1 MRALVD
7 LGNEPRVLGDRV
19 SWVVRAGW
27 VAAAAGSVV
36 AVALGAFSTA
46 GWRGF
51 FFAYLQAWL
60 YFASIAL
67 GALFFVMLQHLTN
80 TGWSVVVRR
89 LAEAMAA
96 TLPLLALLFLPI
108 VAGVGEL
115 YHWSHA
121 AAVAADPLLQWKS
134 GYLNTPFFLVRCAIY
149 LGVWAW
155 LARFFVGRSVAQDA
169 SGDVAHTVAMRRRA
183 APGMFLFA
191 FTVTFAAFDLLM
203 SLDPHWYSTMLGVYF
218 FAGSAVGFFAALI
231 VFTYLV
237 QRAGFLRRAI
247 TREHYHDLGKLLFAF
262 TVFWAYISFSQFMLM
277 WYANIPEETLFYL
290 HRQEHG
296 WEWVGL
302 ALVFGHFLLPFLVLL
317 SRAPKRRKGA
327 LAAAAGWLLLMHWVD
342 LYWFIMPVGSEHAAV
357 NWASLAL
364 TVGLGGVLVARL
376 LWGARSVSLV
386 PEKDPRLLESL
397 TFENA

>member
-1 MRALVD
+1 MRAMVE
-7 LGNEPRVLGDRV
+7 LGNEPRVLGEKASPVLRNGLLA
-19 SWVVRAGW
+19 AGVGL
-27 VAAAAGSVV
+27 VAAL
-36 AVALGAFSTA
+36 ALGALSGQ

-51 FFAYLQAWL
+51 FFAYLHAWAF
-60 YFASIAL
+60 FASIAL

-80 TGWSVVVRR
+80 AGWSVVVRR
-89 LAEAMAA
+89 LAEALAS
-96 TLPLLALLFLPI
+96 TLPLLAVLFVPI
-108 VAGVGEL
+108 AVGVGEL

-121 AAVAADPLLQWKS
+121 EEVAADPLLQWKA
-134 GYLNTPFFLVRCAIY
+134 GYLNVPFFLVRCLVY
-149 LGVWAW
+149 LGVWTW
-155 LARFFVGRSVAQDA
+155 LARFFVGHSLAQDA
-169 SGDVAHTVAMRRRA
+169 TGDLTHTLAMRRWA

-203 SLDPHWYSTMLGVYF
+203 SLDPHWYSTMLGVYY
-218 FAGSAVGFFAALI
+218 FAGAAVGFFATLI
-231 VFTYLV
+231 LFTYLV
-237 QRAGFLRRAI
+237 QKAGLLRHAI

-296 WEWVGL
+296 WGWLGL

-317 SRAPKRRKGA
+317 SRGPKRRKGA
-327 LAAAAGWLLLMHWVD
+327 LAAAAGWLLIMHWLD
-342 LYWFIMPVGSEHAAV
+342 LYWFIIPVQSEHAAL

-364 TVGLGGVLVARL
+364 AVGFAGALIAGL
-376 LWGARSVSLV
+376 LHKVRTASLV
-386 PEKDPRLLESL
+386 PEKDPRLAESL

>member
-7 LGNEPRVLGDRV
+7 LGNEPRVLGEKA
-19 SWVVRAGW
+19 SPVVRGGWLAAGVGL
-27 VAAAAGSVV
+27 VAAL
-36 AVALGAFSTA
+36 ALGALSGQ

-51 FFAYLQAWL
+51 FFAYLHAWAF
-60 YFASIAL
+60 FASIAL

-80 TGWSVVVRR
+80 AGWSVVVRR
-89 LAEAMAA
+89 LAEALAS
-96 TLPLLALLFLPI
+96 TLPLLAVLFVPI
-108 VAGVGEL
+108 AVGVGEL

-121 AAVAADPLLQWKS
+121 EEVAADPLLQWKS
-134 GYLNTPFFLVRCAIY
+134 GYLNVPFFLVRCVVY
-149 LGVWAW
+149 LGVWTW
-155 LARFFVGRSVAQDA
+155 LARFFVGRSLAQDA
-169 SGDVAHTVAMRRRA
+169 TGDVAHSLAMRRWA
-183 APGMFLFA
+183 APSMFLFA

-203 SLDPHWYSTMLGVYF
+203 SLDPHWYSTMLGVYY
-218 FAGSAVGFFAALI
+218 FAGAAVGFFATLI
-231 VFTYLV
+231 LFTYLV
-237 QRAGFLRRAI
+237 QRAGLLRHAI

-296 WEWVGL
+296 WGWLGL

-317 SRAPKRRKGA
+317 SRGPKRRKGA
-327 LAAAAGWLLLMHWVD
+327 LAAAAGWLLVMHWLD
-342 LYWFIMPVGSEHAAV
+342 LYWFIIPVQSEHAAL

-364 TVGLGGVLVARL
+364 AVGLA
-376 LWGARSVSLV
+376 GALMASMLHRVRATSLV
-386 PEKDPRLLESL
+386 PERDPRLTESL

>member
-7 LGNEPRVLGDRV
+7 LGNEPRVLGEKAIP
-19 SWVVRAGW
+19 VVRAGL
-27 VAAAAGSVV
+27 AAAVV
-36 AVALGAFSTA
+36 AFAAALALGLLSAQ

-51 FFAYLQAWL
+51 FFAYLHAWT
-60 YFASIAL
+60 YFASLAL

-80 TGWSVVVRR
+80 AGWSVVVRR
-89 LAEAMAA
+89 LAESMAS

-108 VAGVGEL
+108 AAGVGEL
-115 YHWSHA
+115 FHWSHA
-121 AAVAADPLLQWKS
+121 EEVAADPLLQWKS
-134 GYLNTPFFLVRCAIY
+134 AYLNTPFFLIRCALY

-155 LARFFVGRSVAQDA
+155 LARFFVGRSLAQDA
-169 SGDVAHTVAMRRRA
+169 SGDVAHTLAMRRRA

-191 FTVTFAAFDLLM
+191 FSVTFAAFDLLM
-203 SLDPHWYSTMLGVYF
+203 SLDPHWYSTMLGVYY
-218 FAGSAVGFFAALI
+218 FAGGAVGFFAALI
-231 VFTYLV
+231 IFAYLV

-262 TVFWAYISFSQFMLM
+262 TVFWAYISFSQYMLM

-296 WEWVGL
+296 WGWVGL

-317 SRAPKRRKGA
+317 SRGPKRRKGM
-327 LAAAAGWLLLMHWVD
+327 LAAAAGWLLVMHWLD
-342 LYWFIMPVGSEHAAV
+342 LYWFVIPVQSEHAAV

-364 TVGLGGVLVARL
+364 AVGFAGVLIARL

-386 PEKDPRLLESL
+386 PEKDPRLAESL

>member
-7 LGNEPRVLGDRV
+7 LGNEPRVLGERAT
-19 SWVVRAGW
+19 SVVRGGL
-27 VAAAAGSVV
+27 AAAAVGF
-36 AVALGAFSTA
+36 AAALALGALSVQ

-51 FFAYLQAWL
+51 FFAYLHAWL
-60 YFASIAL
+60 YFASLAL

-80 TGWSVVVRR
+80 AGWSVVVRR
-89 LAEAMAA
+89 LAEAMAS

-115 YHWSHA
+115 FHWSHA
-121 AAVAADPLLQWKS
+121 EAVAADPLLQWKS
-134 GYLNTPFFLVRCAIY
+134 GYLNIPFFLVRCAFY

-155 LARFFVGRSVAQDA
+155 LARFYVGRSLAQDT

-203 SLDPHWYSTMLGVYF
+203 SLDPHWYSTMLGVYY
-218 FAGSAVGFFAALI
+218 FAGCAVGFFAALI

-296 WEWVGL
+296 WGWVGL
-302 ALVFGHFLLPFLVLL
+302 ALVVGHFLLPFLVLL
-317 SRAPKRRKGA
+317 SRGPKRRKGA
-327 LAAAAGWLLLMHWVD
+327 LAAAAGWLLVMHWLD
-342 LYWFIMPVGSEHAAV
+342 LYWFVIPVGSEHATV

-364 TVGLGGVLVARL
+364 TLGLGGALIARL

>member
-1 MRALVD
+1 
-7 LGNEPRVLGDRV
+7 
-19 SWVVRAGW
+19 
-27 VAAAAGSVV
+27 
-36 AVALGAFSTA
+36 
-46 GWRGF
+46 
-51 FFAYLQAWL
+51 
-60 YFASIAL
+60 
-67 GALFFVMLQHLTN
+67 
-80 TGWSVVVRR
+80 
-89 LAEAMAA
+89 
-96 TLPLLALLFLPI
+96 
-108 VAGVGEL
+108 
-115 YHWSHA
+115 
-121 AAVAADPLLQWKS
+121 
-134 GYLNTPFFLVRCAIY
+134 
-149 LGVWAW
+149 
-155 LARFFVGRSVAQDA
+155 VAQDA

-203 SLDPHWYSTMLGVYF
+203 SLEPHWYSTMLGVYF